1 MVKFVTNAR
10 SATWWPKLEPML
22 IALRVGQIWN
32 QFWWHH
38 LVVKFSTNTSGTT
51 YNWPNLEPMQVAFY
65 LAWEITQVK
74 IWNQF
79 WWHHLVL
86 KFWTNTSGTTY
97 NWPNL
102 EPMQVVF
109 YLAGEI
115 TQVIDSTP
123 WVRCA
128 SGNVLS
134 MPPLSICGCALLYEC
149 ACGNINIHF
158 GLFICQV
165 SITFFQNTGKH
176 MPQFGFVQGDF
187 FKKFQV
193 QKT

>member
-1 MVKFVTNAR
+1 MDNFQLMQIAPSGGQIGTNALHYMLAKFETN
-10 SATWWPKLEPML
+10 SGGITWWSNFQL
-22 IALRVGQIWN
+22 IQVTW
-32 QFWWHH
+32 
-38 LVVKFSTNTSGTT
+38 GTT
-51 YNWPNLEPMQVAFY
+51 YVQWA
-65 LAWEITQVK
+65 
-74 IWNQF
+74 
-79 WWHHLVL
+79 
-86 KFWTNTSGTTY
+86 KFGTNASGILFSWRD
-97 NWPNL
+97 NS
-102 EPMQVVF
+102 
-109 YLAGEI
+109 I
-115 TQVIDSTP
+115 P

-128 SGNVLS
+128 SANVLM

-176 MPQFGFVQGDF
+176 MPQFLFVCHNFIYMPQFGFVQGDF